1 MSDDLVPFDFSRK
14 LTALQRSL
22 YAYILTLLPN
32 RTDAEDVLQDTNLIL
47 CRKASEYDPKG
58 HFQGWA
64 FQIARYQVMAHITKS
79 KRSRLQ
85 FSNEI
90 IEALAAEELDTKRI
104 ALNQKALQLCYDL
117 LPDHMKRIA
126 QLRFREDSQL
136 KDIAKKVGRPL
147 GSVSATLHRIRIN
160 LMECVHRKM
169 PLVEAENDV

>member
-14 LTALQRSL
+14 LSGLQRSL

-117 LPDHMKRIA
+117 L
-126 QLRFREDSQL
+126 
-136 KDIAKKVGRPL
+136 
-147 GSVSATLHRIRIN
+147 
-160 LMECVHRKM
+160 
-169 PLVEAENDV
+169 

>member
-14 LTALQRSL
+14 LSGLQRSL

-160 LMECVHRKM
+160 LMECVHRKI

>member
-14 LTALQRSL
+14 LSGLQRSL

-126 QLRFREDSQL
+126 RLRFREDSQL

>member
-1 MSDDLVPFDFSRK
+1 
-14 LTALQRSL
+14 
-22 YAYILTLLPN
+22 
-32 RTDAEDVLQDTNLIL
+32 
-47 CRKASEYDPKG
+47 
-58 HFQGWA
+58 
-64 FQIARYQVMAHITKS
+64 MAHITKS

-126 QLRFREDSQL
+126 RLRFREDSQL

-169 PLVEAENDV
+169 PLVEAENSVLSYLSRKKIIFFGKKKRFCAKCSYKSLSHECKRSFFERSRITHCACPRWPS

>member
-90 IEALAAEELDTKRI
+90 IEALAAEELDTKRV

-126 QLRFREDSQL
+126 RLRFREDSQL

>member
-1 MSDDLVPFDFSRK
+1 MILVSDDLVPFEFSRK

-22 YAYILTLLPN
+22 YAYILTLFCQTGRMPKMFC
-32 RTDAEDVLQDTNLIL
+32 RTRIL
-47 CRKASEYDPKG
+47 FYAGRQASMTPKVIFKAGPFRS
-58 HFQGWA
+58 
-64 FQIARYQVMAHITKS
+64 RYQVMAHITKS

-126 QLRFREDSQL
+126 RLRFREDSQL

-160 LMECVHRKM
+160 LMDC
-169 PLVEAENDV
+169 A

>member
-14 LTALQRSL
+14 LSGLQRSL

>member
-1 MSDDLVPFDFSRK
+1 
-14 LTALQRSL
+14 
-22 YAYILTLLPN
+22 
-32 RTDAEDVLQDTNLIL
+32 
-47 CRKASEYDPKG
+47 
-58 HFQGWA
+58 
-64 FQIARYQVMAHITKS
+64 MAHITKS

-160 LMECVHRKM
+160 LMECVRRKM
-169 PLVEAENDV
+169 PLVEAENDA